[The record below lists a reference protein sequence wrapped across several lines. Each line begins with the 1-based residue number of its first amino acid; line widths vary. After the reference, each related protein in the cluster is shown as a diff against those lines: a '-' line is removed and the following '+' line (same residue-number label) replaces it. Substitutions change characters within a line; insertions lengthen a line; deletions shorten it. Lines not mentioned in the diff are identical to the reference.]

1 MHVTDEP
8 ASPVDTVPDD
18 LADEMM
24 ARHVEVQTLAD
35 LMGTDNQRGT
45 PIPALQNTFYKFIQN
60 PSTVSVET
68 FKRMFDTDE
77 TIGSGVDFL
86 ISCMCARLGAY
97 QHDDPEITSFV
108 TLALSEVRGGFIN
121 TCKEAL
127 KACADGFSI
136 SEMVWANREIG
147 FVIEKLSTLPAS
159 SVLFEAD
166 RTGEITDDGVLQY
179 QRNYNPLMGSGVG
192 YFGSWSTSS
201 GFTVNRPDPMAKF
214 GDMPF
219 PVRSANTFNYLSI
232 RIPKLKVLH
241 YTWNSQPFTNP
252 YGRSLLRR
260 AYNWWVQKWAYAQM
274 MGVALDRK
282 GTPLIIGYADPNAAM
297 VDKGKYSSTEAPKR
311 SDMLKA
317 PAAMRDAFRNVHNDT
332 MVVLPGKKG
341 QIFEVDIVEQRSNA
355 TDFVEA
361 INLCNVLIMRALL
374 IPALVF
380 TSGDGAGSYALGQ
393 EHAKTFDKILDGY
406 LEGFKNALLDQIVR
420 QLIAYNFPKER
431 WQKIG
436 IGSFAKREL
445 TTDERQKE
453 AEMFE
458 KGVNMGVI
466 DTNDLADLN
475 KMREAFGFEP
485 RTEPIKKPDPFGG
498 FGGDPFGNDQQQE
511 TDEDGNPVQPF
522 GKDAQ
527 GNAEQRGDGERAGNG
542 DARGAGAARGP
553 VKRTPAGARFPR
565 GNGTEDDDRP
575 AQ

>member
-1 MHVTDEP
+1 MHVSDEP
-8 ASPVDTVPDD
+8 ASPVDTVPDE

-24 ARHVEVQTLAD
+24 ARHVEVQTLSD

-77 TIGSGVDFL
+77 TIGSGIDFL
-86 ISCMCARLGAY
+86 VSCMVARLGAY
-97 QHDDPEITSFV
+97 QHDDEEITRFV
-108 TLALSEVRGGFIN
+108 NLALNEVRGGFVN
-121 TCKEAL
+121 TCKEIL
-127 KACADGFSI
+127 RACADGFSV

-147 FVIEKLSTLPAS
+147 FVLEKIATLPAS

-166 RTGEITDDGVLQY
+166 RTGEITDDGILQY
-179 QRNYNPLMGSGVG
+179 QRNYNPMMGSGV
-192 YFGSWSTSS
+192 FGSWTNSS
-201 GFTVNRPDPMAKF
+201 GFTLNRPDPMAKF

-232 RIPKLKVLH
+232 RIPKLKCLH
-241 YTWNSQPFTNP
+241 YTWNSQPFVNP

-260 AYNWWVQKWAYAQM
+260 GYNWWVQKWAYCQM
-274 MGVALDRK
+274 MGIALDRK
-282 GTPLIIGYADPNAAM
+282 GTPLLIGYADPNASM
-297 VDKGKYSSTEAPKR
+297 VDKAKYSSTEAPKR

-317 PAAMRDAFRNVHNDT
+317 PAAMQAAFKNVHNDT
-332 MVVLPGKKG
+332 VVILPGKKG
-341 QIFEVDIVEQRSNA
+341 QIFDVDHIEQRSNA
-355 TDFVEA
+355 IDFIGA

-420 QLIAYNFPKER
+420 QLVAYNFPKER
-431 WQKIG
+431 WQKTG

-485 RTEPIKKPDPFGG
+485 RTTPIAKPSP
-498 FGGDPFGNDQQQE
+498 FGGDPFGGE
-511 TDEDGNPVQPF
+511 EIDEDGNPIQPF
-522 GKDAQ
+522 GQDEKDGA
-527 GNAEQRGDGERAGNG
+527 GRGDDGAERGARGAGERAGS
-542 DARGAGAARGP
+542 ARGP

-565 GNGTEDDDRP
+565 GKGAGDDDGP